1 MYVPRLLIRSTAC
14 PKEKLYPA
22 ATPNTATVA
31 LIFGSMVI
39 FSPPCSA
46 YANER
51 TNQDKAMI
59 RIPARIKYFLP
70 YRTFQLFYCETSGR
84 EFDLCHGWKIS
95 IEFFAS
101 KVSEVHEYWLT
112 TPTSDVLINL
122 PFSESNPIWAKISGA
137 KVKTFGWSQ
146 KTCITWIERLWL

>member
-101 KVSEVHEYWLT
+101 KVNEVHEY
-112 TPTSDVLINL
+112 
-122 PFSESNPIWAKISGA
+122 
-137 KVKTFGWSQ
+137 
-146 KTCITWIERLWL
+146 